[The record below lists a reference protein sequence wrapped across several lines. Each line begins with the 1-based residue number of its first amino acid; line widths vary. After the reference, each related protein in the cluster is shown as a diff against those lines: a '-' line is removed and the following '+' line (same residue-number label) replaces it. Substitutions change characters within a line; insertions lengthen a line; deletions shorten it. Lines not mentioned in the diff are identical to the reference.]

1 MLEIPVIRWGKEYES
16 MSKMDVVH
24 FETGETLARV
34 HEANGGL
41 IKMDMKK
48 AKKAR
53 NILREFSIQELVD
66 KCAKA
71 GELYENATLPLG
83 NGEQN
88 PDSFCT
94 MQSATTGL
102 PEHMCRFNMTKNAF
116 VMKHMGEIL
125 NALTR
130 GLPYDV
136 LSNGYGMEDR
146 GVMVSYQANCD
157 EWDDRKRNKSVVAGK
172 SDHQRKSI
180 PLAF

>member
-71 GELYENATLPLG
+71 GELYENATLPL
-83 NGEQN
+83 ELIASEKKS
-88 PDSFCT
+88 PD
-94 MQSATTGL
+94 
-102 PEHMCRFNMTKNAF
+102 K
-116 VMKHMGEIL
+116 
-125 NALTR
+125 
-130 GLPYDV
+130 
-136 LSNGYGMEDR
+136 
-146 GVMVSYQANCD
+146 
-157 EWDDRKRNKSVVAGK
+157 NKSKYAQLVSAIKSSHSSRRSSQLTSSAVASGIGVWV
-172 SDHQRKSI
+172 SERI
-180 PLAF
+180 IRLA